1 MRRKAFEGRGIC
13 GCLGLRE
20 GRWCARLPG
29 FRMKK
34 RYLRL
39 VRLSFRSLRHPRL
52 RHRSWWQALTR
63 PVSNRALWIPC
74 RDTVAMG
81 VAIGS
86 FFSMMLMP
94 FQGIAAAVLAIRFRA
109 NVPFAVAACFLSNP
123 VTTPAILWGQFVLG
137 DWLRKTVGVPMPHF
151 LCQVELNAPVGQLNA
166 ASFLLG
172 MITSGLLTALAAYP
186 VVHVLAAVM
195 PHHLPVRRRKSRALL
210 KAPQPPPG

>member
-1 MRRKAFEGRGIC
+1 
-13 GCLGLRE
+13 
-20 GRWCARLPG
+20 
-29 FRMKK
+29 MKK
-34 RYLRL
+34 SYLRL

-52 RHRSWWQALTR
+52 RHRAWWQALTR

-81 VAIGS
+81 LAIGS

-151 LCQVELNAPVGQLNA
+151 LSQVEFHAPVGQLNA

-172 MITSGLLTALAAYP
+172 MITSGLLAALAAYP
-186 VVHVLAAVM
+186 LVHGIAVVM
-195 PHHLPVRRRKSRALL
+195 PHHLPVRRRRKSTN
-210 KAPQPPPG
+210 PPGAARPAALD